1 MPEFKFTSTY
11 DHPRT
16 DVFDW
21 HERPW
26 AFWRLNPDFEN
37 LKVLKLTGGIETEG
51 ARNTFRLK
59 IGPLP
64 RKMVAEHH
72 GYVKH
77 EAFNDTMVKGP
88 FAKWN
93 HVRAFE
99 DEGEGTRLTE
109 NIDWR
114 LPLHFL
120 SGIPGGFIVRDRTRR
135 IFHHRVRRL
144 RADLARHA
152 EFAHLPR
159 KRVLVT
165 GSTGAIGTQLCAFLS
180 TGGHE
185 VVRLVRPSSELPA
198 DVGSTVTWD
207 PRTGDIV
214 EGTLEG
220 GFDAV
225 INLAGAPL
233 AGKRWS
239 KAQKAKII
247 GSRSGVAAR
256 LLHALK
262 DADSLPEVFLQ
273 ASAIGAYGDRKLDDT
288 PLDESSDW
296 TEDFLSNVAQL
307 WEASSD
313 VADELGVRRIV
324 FRTGIVLN
332 AAAGAL
338 PQYLPAFMVGGGGP
352 VGSGKQVRSWISFDD
367 EIYAIHH
374 LMMTTEAEG
383 IYNLTAPEP
392 VTEKVF
398 AKTLGRVL
406 RRPSL
411 IPAPGLAVRILFGEM
426 GVFLGLHGQKVLPSR
441 LQELGYRFEHTDL
454 AQALMDTL
462 GRWPKDQ
469 SHSLLGIQ

>member
-1 MPEFKFTSTY
+1 M
-11 DHPRT
+11 
-16 DVFDW
+16 
-21 HERPW
+21 
-26 AFWRLNPDFEN
+26 
-37 LKVLKLTGGIETEG
+37 
-51 ARNTFRLK
+51 
-59 IGPLP
+59 
-64 RKMVAEHH
+64 
-72 GYVKH
+72 
-77 EAFNDTMVKGP
+77 
-88 FAKWN
+88 
-93 HVRAFE
+93 
-99 DEGEGTRLTE
+99 
-109 NIDWR
+109 
-114 LPLHFL
+114 
-120 SGIPGGFIVRDRTRR
+120 
-135 IFHHRVRRL
+135 
-144 RADLARHA
+144 
-152 EFAHLPR
+152 
-159 KRVLVT
+159 
-165 GSTGAIGTQLCAFLS
+165 
-180 TGGHE
+180 
-185 VVRLVRPSSELPA
+185 
-198 DVGSTVTWD
+198 
-207 PRTGDIV
+207 
-214 EGTLEG
+214 
-220 GFDAV
+220 
-225 INLAGAPL
+225 
-233 AGKRWS
+233 
-239 KAQKAKII
+239 
-247 GSRSGVAAR
+247 
-256 LLHALK
+256 
-262 DADSLPEVFLQ
+262 
-273 ASAIGAYGDRKLDDT
+273 
-288 PLDESSDW
+288 DESSDW

-367 EIYAIHH
+367 EIYAIPH

-426 GVFLGLHGQKVLPSR
+426 GVFLGLHGQKVLPTR